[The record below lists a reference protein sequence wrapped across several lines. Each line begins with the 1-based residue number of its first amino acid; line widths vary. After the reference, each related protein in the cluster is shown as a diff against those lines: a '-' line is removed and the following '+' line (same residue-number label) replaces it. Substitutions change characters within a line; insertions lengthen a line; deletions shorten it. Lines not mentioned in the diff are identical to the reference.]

1 VQEIFYYPFGEL
13 KYNSGS
19 DIAKYKF
26 TDQEFD
32 GETTLYNY
40 GARYYDPH
48 LARFVSADT
57 IVPQPFNPQSLNRYS
72 YASNNPVLMID
83 PDGHDDYYCCGGGGG
98 DWGGGGG
105 GGGDDDWCRIYGCTG
120 SEEPPSGGGGGG
132 NGGGEPAPPPPPLT
146 WSPNIVPVRMNP
158 MTFTGVNMNSRFGF
172 GTNMPATVT
181 GGVNSGVNL
190 VTSSYMGSNS
200 RVSYAMNELRN
211 NSGQWAWWNWKFEL
225 PHNKCNEFIYAAF
238 GGSSSGFPTVLRNN
252 GYYIPNISDLADP
265 DFEKNQLLYGSI
277 NEVQSGDAVV
287 WYSKALQVHHGGL
300 YIGNNQVIN
309 ATFWGLRVSTISYIN
324 RRYNYQVT
332 PIIRRV
338 QY

>member
-1 VQEIFYYPFGEL
+1 MQEIFYYPFGEL

-98 DWGGGGG
+98 G

-181 GGVNSGVNL
+181 GGNSSYNSIFPVRAESSGSDVVYRYYGYSEIWSGGSRSWRNNNPGNL
-190 VTSSYMGSNS
+190 VFG
-200 RVSYAMNELRN
+200 
-211 NSGQWAWWNWKFEL
+211 
-225 PHNKCNEFIYAAF
+225 EFA
-238 GGSSSGFPTVLRNN
+238 RNN
-252 GYYIPNISDLADP
+252 GSLGKAGGFAIFPNYQTGYGALMSRLQTPPYSEWTLTKAIEQYAPPCCNNTAAYIQFVTNSTGINANTTLGVLNSLKVNDLA
-265 DFEKNQLLYGSI
+265 N
-277 NEVQSGDAVV
+277 
-287 WYSKALQVHHGGL
+287 
-300 YIGNNQVIN
+300 
-309 ATFWGLRVSTISYIN
+309 TIQ
-324 RRYNYQVT
+324 RYEGYVPGTVT
-332 PIIRRV
+332 PSYDMRKR
-338 QY
+338 